1 MTLVVDFRMH
11 NASGIGRYITN
22 ILPQLL
28 DKLEIT
34 LICNS
39 NDLLEKYSWAKDLR
53 KIFINSKIYSIKEQV
68 ELFLKIPKCDFFWS
82 PHYNIPILPIKA
94 KQRVVTIHDVCHL
107 AFSHTLSFPQKIYA
121 NLVLNFAVKLSDI
134 ILTDSEF
141 SKQEIIGYTKTDKS
155 INVVYCGVQKLG
167 SASEKLYDFDY
178 ILYVGNI
185 KPHKNITMAIEA
197 YKKIKPN
204 NPDLKFVIVGKK
216 ENFINADTESIN
228 SNIDGVIF
236 TGEISD
242 EDLISLY
249 SGAKLLVFISLY
261 EGFGLPPIEAQLY
274 NCPVLASNVSSI
286 PEVCGNGALYCNP
299 YDVNSVSK
307 QLAILLADEE
317 LKKQLVE
324 NGQLNIKRFN
334 WSNTA
339 TQIAD
344 ILSKHIKYV

>member
-22 ILPQLL
+22 ILPLLL
-28 DKLEIT
+28 DKFEIT
-34 LICNS
+34 LLCNS
-39 NDLLEKYSWAKDLR
+39 NDSLDRYDWTQCLAK
-53 KIFINSKIYSIKEQV
+53 IYINAKIYSIKEQI

-94 KQRVVTIHDVCHL
+94 KKRVVTIHDVCHL
-107 AFSHTLSFPQKIYA
+107 AFAHTLSFIQKIYA
-121 NLVLNFAVKLSDI
+121 NLILNFATKLSDI

-141 SKQEIIGYTKTDKS
+141 SKQEIIKYTKTNKS

-167 SASEKLYDFDY
+167 KASQELYDFDY

-185 KPHKNITMAIEA
+185 KPHKNITMALEA

-216 ENFINADTESIN
+216 EKFINADIESIN

-249 SGAKLLVFISLY
+249 VSAKLLVFISLY

-299 YDVNSVSK
+299 YDINSVTQ
-307 QLAILLADEE
+307 QLAILLTDKG

-324 NGQLNIKRFN
+324 NGQLNIKRFDWN
-334 WSNTA
+334 NTA
-339 TQIAD
+339 LQISN
-344 ILSKHIKYV
+344 ILYKYGK